1 LQAIP
6 KILKGGSAIRGLG
19 EGAGAFGEG
28 VSQLDKADAAEKR
41 ALASMDFNLKDAQRK
56 ERMGLTKEAMT
67 SFTDAQKDKI
77 AADKARLEAL
87 KAAVRSTTDAGRA
100 FRAPAAGK
108 PGAGP
113 KLAEINYA
121 NILAD
126 LKATSQPKEGES
138 PQAFNARLY
147 REASQ
152 LAVAQSKT
160 TDVGPEKKGI
170 EDAKI
175 ANATDKDIDALVNK
189 NKFTN
194 EDWQNALG
202 NPEKQK
208 QVERDIRNELLGRRE
223 AARGGNVNRNSGNNA
238 VPPPPPGFERN
249 PSR

>member
-1 LQAIP
+1 
-6 KILKGGSAIRGLG
+6 
-19 EGAGAFGEG
+19 
-28 VSQLDKADAAEKR
+28 
-41 ALASMDFNLKDAQRK
+41 MDFNLKDAQRK
-56 ERMGLTKEAMT
+56 ERMGLTKEAMA
-67 SFTDAQKDKI
+67 SVTDAQKDRI
-77 AADKARLEAL
+77 AADKARLDAL
-87 KAAVRSTTDAGRA
+87 RAGVKSATDAGRA

-126 LKATSQPKEGES
+126 LKATSAPKEGES
-138 PQAFNARLY
+138 PQAFNARLS

-160 TDVGPEKKGI
+160 SDVGPEKKGI

-202 NPEKQK
+202 DPEKQK

-223 AARGGNVNRNSGNNA
+223 TARGGSVNKNS
-238 VPPPPPGFERN
+238 N
-249 PSR
+249 PSARMKFNAKGEQIN